1 MLGGR
6 TTGAVI
12 VFLTAS
18 KFFFLVCCL
27 VFLPV
32 PGLTDA
38 AAVLSDV
45 LESCPAR
52 VATSSILP
60 DGVVAFSRLFF
71 SSFSEDGLCW
81 SNYFLDANS
90 SLIVFLMLS
99 NVFCIQ
105 GRRDRCICYTIQR
118 LRRPCSPYWK
128 LPLVHRTP
136 MATRRWPWWP
146 TTCSTCWCSNCP
158 IFTRR
163 RSRQKS
169 NRAGR
174 VSRLEISSWNS
185 ALSPWD
191 RRSRA
196 FSSRYVLHPYISFHS
211 PLLCLLWDIICA
223 FHPGPT
229 FLPPS
234 SFPAQILND
243 ERTCWD
249 LYQ

>member
-1 MLGGR
+1 MDFVDL
-6 TTGAVI
+6 I
-12 VFLTAS
+12 
-18 KFFFLVCCL
+18 
-27 VFLPV
+27 
-32 PGLTDA
+32 
-38 AAVLSDV
+38 
-45 LESCPAR
+45 
-52 VATSSILP
+52 
-60 DGVVAFSRLFF
+60 
-71 SSFSEDGLCW
+71 
-81 SNYFLDANS
+81 FLDANS

-229 FLPPS
+229 FFISRSNPKWWTDMLRPLPIKTAGPGR
-234 SFPAQILND
+234 PYKAGENV
-243 ERTCWD
+243 ERSGKPFNIRFKEM
-249 LYQ
+249 